1 MIIKFS
7 VIGNPVAKGRP
18 KFFRKGNFVGTYTP
32 KKTKDHEESVLM
44 QALPHKLERPI
55 DVPIKLTMVFYMVI
69 PISLSKKK
77 REMAISGELR
87 PTKRPDLDN
96 LAKVIDSLNKV
107 MWVDDSLIVEQHM
120 EKVYSENPRTE
131 IIIESLSTKNKK

>member
-1 MIIKFS
+1 MIIKFT
-7 VIGNPVAKGRP
+7 VVGNPIAKGRP
-18 KFFRKGNFVGTYTP
+18 KFCRKGNFVGTYTP

-44 QALPHKLERPI
+44 QALPHKPEKPI
-55 DVPIKLTMVFYMVI
+55 DGPIKLTMVFYMSI
-69 PISLSKKK
+69 PVSLSKKK
-77 REMAISGELR
+77 REMAISGELK

-96 LAKVIDSLNKV
+96 LAKVIDPLNKV

-131 IIIESLSTKNKK
+131 IIIESLSKESKK